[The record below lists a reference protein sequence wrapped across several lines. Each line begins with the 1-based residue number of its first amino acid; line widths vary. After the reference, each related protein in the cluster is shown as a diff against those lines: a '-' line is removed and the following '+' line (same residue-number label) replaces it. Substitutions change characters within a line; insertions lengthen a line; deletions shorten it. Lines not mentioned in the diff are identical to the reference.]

1 MRIVQNSHFLI
12 YLCNFVSNIYKMKLQ
27 IKVLLMAFLLLF
39 SCQDN
44 KEQRLIENTKDAK
57 KKETIF
63 NNINKGWN
71 FNADPI
77 NPPSQGLVAMWPEW
91 RIFFLE
97 LKNKPK
103 SSIGAFQKKAK
114 ELSKKVAELNNNIP
128 MAYNK
133 PEVKSRIA
141 VLISKINSLNLFINL
156 DEIPDQKVV
165 ALVTEINIQLISL
178 QSQLDE
184 IVRKSAIPK
193 EEGESDLI
201 QMLDTSRAIPTRQI
215 SPKIEQISSRRKI

>member
-1 MRIVQNSHFLI
+1 
-12 YLCNFVSNIYKMKLQ
+12 MKLQ
-27 IKVLLMAFLLLF
+27 ITVLLMAFLLLF

-44 KEQRLIENTKDAK
+44 KEQRLIENAKDAK

-71 FNADPI
+71 FNANPI

-103 SSIGAFQKKAK
+103 STIGAFQKKAK

-184 IVRKSAIPK
+184 IVRKSTIPK

-201 QMLDTSRAIPTRQI
+201 QMLDTSRAIPNRQI
-215 SPKIEQISSRRKI
+215 LPKN

>member
-1 MRIVQNSHFLI
+1 MRILQNSHFLI
-12 YLCNFVSNIYKMKLQ
+12 YLCNFVSNIYKMKLRFSC
-27 IKVLLMAFLLLF
+27 IFLLLLLML

-44 KEQRLIENTKDAK
+44 KEQRLIETAKDAK
-57 KKETIF
+57 KQEIIF
-63 NNINKGWN
+63 DNINKGWN
-71 FNADPI
+71 FNAKPL
-77 NPPSQGLVAMWPEW
+77 NPASQGLVNMWKEW
-91 RIFFLE
+91 RLFLNE
-97 LKNKPK
+97 LNRKPK
-103 SSIGAFQKKAK
+103 STIGAFQKKAK
-114 ELSKKVAELNNNIP
+114 ELSKKAADLNNNIP

-165 ALVTEINIQLISL
+165 ALVTEINIQMISL

-184 IVRKSAIPK
+184 IVRKNTIPK

-201 QMLDTSRAIPTRQI
+201 QMLDTSRAIPNRQI
-215 SPKIEQISSRRKI
+215 LPKN

>member
-1 MRIVQNSHFLI
+1 
-12 YLCNFVSNIYKMKLQ
+12 MKLQ
-27 IKVLLMAFLLLF
+27 ITVLLMAFLLLF

-44 KEQRLIENTKDAK
+44 KEQRLIENAKDAK

-71 FNADPI
+71 FNANPI
-77 NPPSQGLVAMWPEW
+77 NPASQGLVAMWPEW

-103 SSIGAFQKKAK
+103 STIGAFQKKAK

-184 IVRKSAIPK
+184 IVKKSTIPK

-215 SPKIEQISSRRKI
+215 LPKN